1 MEDWYLKRPLK
12 EMVQRLEQLILE
24 MMWALLL
31 SLEMMWA
38 SSTV

>member
-1 MEDWYLKRPLK
+1 MMEYLKRPLN

-31 SLEMMWA
+31 SLEMMRA